1 MPVPVAGGGA
11 APVGSV
17 GSALSEPGARS
28 AVGGGANPGSVTSTF
43 QSPKAVTPHAGG
55 MIGAAPMAA
64 PPPVASQSGNE
75 RSRPGYLE
83 DDDNVFGVDRKA
95 APPVIGL

>member
-1 MPVPVAGGGA
+1 PLGAERGGSGPA
-11 APVGSV
+11 
-17 GSALSEPGARS
+17 
-28 AVGGGANPGSVTSTF
+28 PGSVTSTF
-43 QSPKAVTPHAGG
+43 QAPKSVTPQSG

-64 PPPVASQSGNE
+64 PPPVAGGAGE
-75 RSRPGYLE
+75 RDRNRPGYLE